1 MFALTLVLRRR
12 AARARPAGFF
22 SVRLD
27 TGSARYMGAR
37 IRAAE
42 LVVCTSC
49 ERKSAG
55 LQMCL
60 DDVCRFQPNTVGML
74 GYTPTFS
81 LIFSS
86 FFLSS
91 DNYPNENSQKVWS
104 ALLALLTEISA

>member
-1 MFALTLVLRRR
+1 MMFALTLVLRRR

-60 DDVCRFQPNTVGML
+60 DDVCRFQPNTVGIL
-74 GYTPTFS
+74 GSTPFFP
-81 LIFSS
+81 LQFL
-86 FFLSS
+86 FFLPFLKLSFQLS
-91 DNYPNENSQKVWS
+91 
-104 ALLALLTEISA
+104 L